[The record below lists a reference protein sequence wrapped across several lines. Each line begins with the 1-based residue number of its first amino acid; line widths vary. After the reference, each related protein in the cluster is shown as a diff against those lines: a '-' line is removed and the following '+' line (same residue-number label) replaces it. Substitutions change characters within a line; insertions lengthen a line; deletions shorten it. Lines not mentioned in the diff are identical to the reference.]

1 MKKITVLS
9 LATSCA
15 IFAASINFNE
25 PAEDFTR
32 INPEFNKTVVLSYNS
47 SIADA
52 KKSVV
57 NISTTKT
64 LNGAGADMG
73 DMFNDPFFKDFF
85 GFQFNIPQEKQKSSS
100 LGSGV
105 IISSDG
111 YIVTNNHVVEDS
123 DEIVVTLLDSDK
135 EYKAKII
142 GTDPKTDLAIIKI
155 DAKELK
161 AIPFADSAKLMEGDI
176 VFAIGNP
183 FGVGGSITQGIVSG
197 LNKDNIGLNQYE
209 NFIQTDASINPGNS
223 GGALVDSRGY
233 LVGINSAILSRSG
246 GNNGIGFAI
255 PSNMTKDIA
264 KKLIEDGKIERGY
277 IGVMIANLNEQQ
289 KEIYKNKEGA
299 LISSVE
305 KGLPADI
312 AGIKRGDLVVKID
325 DKDIKNANDL
335 KNLIGS
341 LAPNKEITLTYER
354 SGKLETA
361 KIKLANANAQSSGGK
376 ATKGDSAIDGLSVTS
391 IDDNAR
397 FKYRLAS
404 DVAGVL
410 VTDVKSGSSAEKFGF
425 EKGDIIIQVA
435 EENIK
440 NLDDFNKA
448 VANAKGKKTL
458 VWVNRGGLF
467 QGLVIK

>member
-1 MKKITVLS
+1 
-9 LATSCA
+9 
-15 IFAASINFNE
+15 
-25 PAEDFTR
+25 
-32 INPEFNKTVVLSYNS
+32 
-47 SIADA
+47 
-52 KKSVV
+52 
-57 NISTTKT
+57 
-64 LNGAGADMG
+64 
-73 DMFNDPFFKDFF
+73 
-85 GFQFNIPQEKQKSSS
+85 
-100 LGSGV
+100 
-105 IISSDG
+105 
-111 YIVTNNHVVEDS
+111 
-123 DEIVVTLLDSDK
+123 
-135 EYKAKII
+135 
-142 GTDPKTDLAIIKI
+142 
-155 DAKELK
+155 
-161 AIPFADSAKLMEGDI
+161 MEGDI

-277 IGVMIANLNEQQ
+277 IGVMIANLNEEQ

-305 KGLPADI
+305 SGLPADV
-312 AGIKRGDLVVKID
+312 AGLKRGDLVIKID
-325 DKDIKNANDL
+325 DKEIKNANDL

-354 SGKLETA
+354 SGKIETA
-361 KIKLANANAQSSGGK
+361 KIKLANANAKSSAPAAKNG
-376 ATKGDSAIDGLSVTS
+376 TAIEGLSVTA

-397 FKYRLAS
+397 YKYRLPA
-404 DVAGVL
+404 DAAGIL
-410 VTDVKSGSSAEKFGF
+410 VTDVKAGSNAEKIGF
-425 EKGDIIIQVA
+425 EKGDIIIQIA

-440 NLDDFNKA
+440 NMDDFNKA
-448 VANAKGKKTL
+448 LANAKGKKTL